1 MKIGRWLYEYRQAHK
16 LSMQDVA
23 DKCGFSKTYV
33 YMLEKGINN
42 RTGKAI
48 SPTVQNMTKLAEM
61 ANMTLDELIVILDED
76 QTVILKWE
84 DPKEEEKPLTAKE
97 LMQTLCQGDKEALA
111 IVERLTLTED
121 GRLQIT
127 GADLASQAVLDH
139 QVKGLISAL
148 KNAKLAEDGLLHFEF
163 TPDRKE

>member
-1 MKIGRWLYEYRQAHK
+1 MELYKNIKARRKELG
-16 LSMQDVA
+16 LSQDDLA
-23 DKCGFSKTYV
+23 ARLGYKSKTSISKI
-33 YMLEKGINN
+33 EKGYNDIPQSKIVEFAKALNTTPGKLMGINEKN
-42 RTGKAI
+42 VA
-48 SPTVQNMTKLAEM
+48 AES
-61 ANMTLDELIVILDED
+61 
-76 QTVILKWE
+76 
-84 DPKEEEKPLTAKE
+84 KPLSAKE